1 MKIFVRGAGGLGAA
15 AGVLDAGPF
24 TLLSMVQSTGLDG
37 SRHVLYLVPQHTLAS
52 ARGQAHVLLARHPEA
67 YVCVLGSNHHPLTLA
82 LVGSLLGDL
91 GRNGGWSNPG
101 HGVQLAHQALAG
113 SRSLIWHRRLTGLAQ
128 PQPKPG
134 QRWMSVL
141 PGNGYLTEL
150 GDDLVRPRP
159 EQLELRPEELL
170 FLAGEPPPQLA
181 AALAGVRTQ
190 TVDVQTEL
198 SAPYRGRGAVEMT
211 AMLPLWPNNPS
222 GLLCQTCGAYQV
234 GDWCA
239 FCNQHSSA
247 TVVPP
252 RIPHGN
258 RVAAV
263 RV

>member
-113 SRSLIWHRRLTGLAQ
+113 SRSLIWHRRLTGLEQ

-190 TVDVQTEL
+190 TVDVRTEP

-222 GLLCQTCGAYQV
+222 GLRCQTCGAYQV

-252 RIPHGN
+252 PIPHGN
-258 RVAAV
+258 RAAAV